1 MFSFIRYCLS
11 ESIILGG
18 KKKPYASNCFIIGY
32 LAVFLEGTEPASI
45 SPQLYNGYK
54 NLLTLY
60 ARYKFTCKRISHY
73 LKCWAEKRYN
83 MGKGTIKS
91 THLNIAKKVLCNL
104 ATASPYLISQLP
116 LCFLLRFYWPSFKP

>member
-18 KKKPYASNCFIIGY
+18 KKNPYASNCFIIGY

-73 LKCWAEKRYN
+73 LKCWAEK
-83 MGKGTIKS
+83 GTIWEKE
-91 THLNIAKKVLCNL
+91 
-104 ATASPYLISQLP
+104 Q
-116 LCFLLRFYWPSFKP
+116 